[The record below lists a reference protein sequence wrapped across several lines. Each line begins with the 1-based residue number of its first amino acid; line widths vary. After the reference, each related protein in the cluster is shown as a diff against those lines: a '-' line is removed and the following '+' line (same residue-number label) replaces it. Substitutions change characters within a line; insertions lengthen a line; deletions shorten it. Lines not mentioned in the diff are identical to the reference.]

1 MEGVDS
7 MFGLGLPEI
16 LVILLVALLF
26 FGANR
31 LPEIGKSLGKA
42 LSAFKKGMQDDS
54 DGGKDQESK

>member
-1 MEGVDS
+1 